1 MASDSVIKVSGLSSR
16 KVDLGLLGS
25 SVVSSKLQI
34 RATVGALGFSVTE
47 NKAIIT
53 KKELIGTKLF
63 ERGKKKTKQKKTGTG
78 GTCCPETFRRKL

>member
-1 MASDSVIKVSGLSSR
+1 MAFDSVIKVSGLSSR

-34 RATVGALGFSVTE
+34 TVTAGALGFSVTE
-47 NKAIIT
+47 NMATIT

-63 ERGKKKTKQKKTGTG
+63 ERWQKKIQ
-78 GTCCPETFRRKL
+78 P